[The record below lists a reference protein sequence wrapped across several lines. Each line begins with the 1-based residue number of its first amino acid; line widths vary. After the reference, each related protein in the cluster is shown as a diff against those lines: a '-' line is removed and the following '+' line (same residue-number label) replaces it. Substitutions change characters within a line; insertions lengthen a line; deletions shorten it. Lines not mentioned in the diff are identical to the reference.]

1 MRLRY
6 RFVSVTY
13 GGKPSHLEQLQRGN
27 WSWFHPMPYS
37 RQEVWRPP
45 TDVYETEADV
55 MVVMELAGIK
65 EEDVEVTLFND
76 MVIVSGNRVDGA
88 RPEKVR
94 YHEVGINFGRFRSE
108 VYLPIKVNPDCV
120 DAGYENG
127 FLTIRLSKVCEP
139 WGSPIEEEKR

>member
-6 RFVSVTY
+6 RFVSITY
-13 GGKPSHLEQLQRGN
+13 GGRPSQLEQFQRGN

-37 RQEVWRPP
+37 NREAWRPA
-45 TDVYETEADV
+45 TDVYETESEVVV
-55 MVVMELAGIK
+55 MMELAGVR

-76 MVIVSGNRVDGA
+76 MVVVAGSRIDTA

-120 DAGYENG
+120 DANYENG
-127 FLTIRLSKVCEP
+127 FLAIRLPKACQP
-139 WGSPIEEEKR
+139 

>member
-37 RQEVWRPP
+37 QQEVWRPP
-45 TDVYETEADV
+45 TDVYETEGE
-55 MVVMELAGIK
+55 VVVTMELAGVK
-65 EEDVEVTLFND
+65 EEDVEVTLFHD
-76 MVIVSGNRVDGA
+76 MVIVSGNRVDST

-108 VYLPIKVNPDCV
+108 VYMPIKVNPECV
-120 DAGYENG
+120 DAHYENG
-127 FLTIRLSKVCEP
+127 FLSIRLSKVCQP
-139 WGSPIEEEKR
+139 